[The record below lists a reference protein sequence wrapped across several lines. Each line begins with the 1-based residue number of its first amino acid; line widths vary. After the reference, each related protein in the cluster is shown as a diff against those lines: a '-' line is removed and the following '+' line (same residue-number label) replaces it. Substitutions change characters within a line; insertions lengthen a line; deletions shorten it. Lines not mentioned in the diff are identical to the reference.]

1 MPGASRGNLAQ
12 GSVLPSGGRATRVTQ
27 RAGLQQAGLTQT
39 ATKPRLASTAV
50 SYPNLL
56 SPPFAISNG
65 NERLPL
71 STHTLPVTAR
81 HRNGLLEYDVH
92 NLYGLS
98 EAVATHKALA
108 VLTGK
113 KPFVLTR

>member
-1 MPGASRGNLAQ
+1 MPGASRGSLAQ
-12 GSVLPSGGRATRVTQ
+12 GSVLPSGSRATRITQ
-27 RAGLQQAGLTQT
+27 GAGLQQAGTALT
-39 ATKPRLASTAV
+39 ATQPSVASKAV

-71 STHTLPVTAR
+71 STHTMPVTAR
-81 HRNGLLEYDVH
+81 HSDGLLEYDVH

>member
-1 MPGASRGNLAQ
+1 MPGSSRGLLAQ
-12 GSVLPSGGRATRVTQ
+12 GSVLPSGSRVTQ
-27 RAGLQQAGLTQT
+27 GAGLQQAGLTQ
-39 ATKPRLASTAV
+39 PSIASKAV
-50 SYPNLL
+50 PYPDLL

-81 HRNGLLEYDVH
+81 HSNGLLEYDVH